1 MRGSRLATSPHLGFP
16 GGGTWVFFPGTSTR
30 KPFCT
35 FFSPPI
41 QRSPSRVPA
50 PPTFPTDA
58 LIRQVDSEAVILLGG
73 GRALLMQVAHPLVA
87 AAVHDHS
94 DFATDPFGRLQRTL
108 ASVYT
113 VVFGTPAQAARATQ
127 SLSRVH
133 QSVTGPGYRAD
144 DPALMLWVHATLVDT
159 AMSLHERFL
168 FPLGPDQGERYYQE
182 AILLGEAYGIPRD
195 RQPVD
200 LAAFQSYVRM
210 MVDDLA
216 GGMTEAS
223 RQLATSVLNPPLPVA
238 LSPLMA
244 VARALTAGL
253 LPAVLRE
260 SYGLPW
266 TRCRQATLDGVA
278 RAARATLPRVPSRLR
293 RVPTA
298 RIIRASGY

>member
-1 MRGSRLATSPHLGFP
+1 
-16 GGGTWVFFPGTSTR
+16 
-30 KPFCT
+30 
-35 FFSPPI
+35 
-41 QRSPSRVPA
+41 VPA
-50 PPTFPTDA
+50 PPMFPADA
-58 LIRQVDSEAVILLGG
+58 LIRQVDSEAVLLLGG

-87 AAVHDHS
+87 RAVQDHS

-133 QSVTGPGYRAD
+133 QGVTGPDYRAD
-144 DPALMLWVHATLVDT
+144 DPVLMLWVHATLVDT

-168 FPLGPDQGERYYQE
+168 FPLSPDQGERYYRE
-182 AILLGEAYGIPRD
+182 AILLGEAFGIPPD
-195 RQPVD
+195 RQPGD
-200 LAAFQSYVRM
+200 LDAFRSYVRM

-216 GGMTEAS
+216 GGMTDES
-223 RQLATSVLNPPLPVA
+223 RQVGTAVLNPRLPLA
-238 LSPLMA
+238 LSPFMA
-244 VARALTAGL
+244 VARVLTAGL
-253 LPAVLRE
+253 LPAALRQ

-266 TRCRQATLDGVA
+266 TTGQQATLDA
-278 RAARATLPRVPSRLR
+278 LAWASRATLSRVPVRLR